1 MKKIQPSTACA
12 WFLCG
17 ALEISATFGLSSPAL
32 ALADEASDAREGEAL
47 ATKICSDCHVVSLK
61 VGPPFAEIAKGSRAA
76 PEALRDFLHSTHSD
90 VGHPG
95 AMPNPAL
102 TERQIDEIAAYLATL
117 RAAK

>member
-1 MKKIQPSTACA
+1 MRLVRVRSMKKIQPSTACA

-76 PEALRDFLHSTHSD
+76 PRPYATSFTPRTVTSA
-90 VGHPG
+90 V
-95 AMPNPAL
+95 PAL
-102 TERQIDEIAAYLATL
+102 CRTPRSPSG
-117 RAAK
+117 R